1 MKCNCLKLIEY
12 GLKASRGRA
21 RQAQIENARKL
32 EAFRNGI
39 REGAMEVAAR
49 HVYRAGVYL
58 ASLEGGLKR
67 NPGEREILA
76 ALERNLRK
84 HPALTEFF
92 GRNVERIRA
101 QAIFVD
107 ARRMLRRILKQKGRA
122 VGLLKGNAERE
133 LTLARE
139 ALERV
144 RRLEE
149 RLATWREASHLEA
162 LVEAV
167 KIYDVHS

>member
-1 MKCNCLKLIEY
+1 MKCGCLRLIEY
-12 GLKASRGRA
+12 SLKASRERA
-21 RQAQIENARKL
+21 RQAQMENAHKL

-58 ASLEGGLKR
+58 ASLEMGLKS
-67 NPGEREILA
+67 NLEEREILA
-76 ALERNLRK
+76 ALERNIGKYPLL
-84 HPALTEFF
+84 AEFF
-92 GRNVERIRA
+92 RRNVERVKA

-107 ARRMLRRILKQKGRA
+107 VRKMLRRILKQKRKA
-122 VGLLKGNAERE
+122 MGLLKGNAERE
-133 LTLARE
+133 FALAQE

-144 RRLEE
+144 RKLEE